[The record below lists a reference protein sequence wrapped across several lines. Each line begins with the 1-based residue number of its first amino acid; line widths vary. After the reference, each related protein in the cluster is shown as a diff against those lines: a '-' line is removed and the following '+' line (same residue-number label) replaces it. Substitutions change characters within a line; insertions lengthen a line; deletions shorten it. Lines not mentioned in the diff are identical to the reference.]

1 MFLLKFLKS
10 CCQSE
15 ENLKLLIEIVTYI
28 AIAETVTSMITIE
41 TDMCMM
47 HCTTYQLHNL
57 QQGLTLA

>member
-47 HCTTYQLHNL
+47 HCITYQLHNL